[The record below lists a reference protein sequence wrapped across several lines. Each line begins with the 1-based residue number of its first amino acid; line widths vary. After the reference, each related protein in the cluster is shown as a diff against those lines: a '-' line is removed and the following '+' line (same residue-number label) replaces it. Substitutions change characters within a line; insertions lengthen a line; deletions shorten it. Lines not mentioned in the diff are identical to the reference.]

1 MKVETIRLHQE
12 PYNSFIV
19 LHEIDHYTPWH
30 HHPEYELVLIEKG
43 KGRRLVGDH
52 VAPFEKNDLIFL
64 GPYLPHQW
72 ICDIKD
78 TRQTDVTQNEAFVIQ
93 FLDSFLKGTLFEIP
107 ENAGLKDFLNKS
119 TRGIEFYG
127 RTKTRIISILH
138 RMHNQND
145 TRRFYS
151 LLSIF
156 EILGLTDEFKLLTTP
171 NSMNN
176 FSSKGNE
183 PMQKAMQYILQ
194 NFQKKIQTEDLLE
207 ISHKSYASFYSAFK
221 KAFQMPFKD
230 YLVNVRVGYA
240 CKFLAEGSINISEI
254 AYESGF
260 ENMSNFNRQFKKI
273 KGVTP
278 SQFQKQYKDELPNGH
293 P

>member
-19 LHEIDHYTPWH
+19 LHEIDHATPWH
-30 HHPEYELVLIEKG
+30 HHPEFELVLIEKG
-43 KGRRLVGDH
+43 KGRRLIGDH

-64 GPYLPHQW
+64 GPYL
-72 ICDIKD
+72 
-78 TRQTDVTQNEAFVIQ
+78 VTQNESFVIQ

-107 ENAGLKDFLNKS
+107 ENIGLKEFLNKS
-119 TRGIEFYG
+119 TRGIEFHG
-127 RTKTRIISILH
+127 KAKTQIISILH
-138 RMHNQND
+138 KMHDLND
-145 TRRFYS
+145 TKRFYS
-151 LLSIF
+151 LLNIF
-156 EILGLTDEFKLLTTP
+156 EIMGSTDEFKLMTTP

-176 FSSKGNE
+176 FSSKENK
-183 PMQKAMQYILQ
+183 PMQKARQFILQ
-194 NFQKKIQTEDLLE
+194 NFQKKIQTTDLLG

-240 CKFLAEGSINISEI
+240 CKWLSEGSMDISEI

-278 SQFQKQYKDELPNGH
+278 SQFQKQYEEESP
-293 P
+293 

>member
-19 LHEIDHYTPWH
+19 LHEIDHATPWH
-30 HHPEYELVLIEKG
+30 HHPEFELVLIEKG

-72 ICDIKD
+72 ICEIKE
-78 TRQTDVTQNEAFVIQ
+78 TGQTDVTQNEAFVIQ
-93 FLDSFLKGTLFEIP
+93 FLDNFLKGALFEIP
-107 ENAGLKDFLNKS
+107 ENAGLKEFLNKS

-127 RTKTRIISILH
+127 STKTRIISILH
-138 RMHNQND
+138 KMHDLND
-145 TRRFYS
+145 TKRFYA

-156 EILGLTDEFKLLTTP
+156 EILGSTDEYKLLTTP

-183 PMQKAMQYILQ
+183 PMQKAMQFILQ

-221 KAFQMPFKD
+221 RAFQMPFKD

-240 CKFLAEGSINISEI
+240 CKRLAEGSINISEI

-278 SQFQKQYKDELPNGH
+278 SRFQKQYEDESSIH
-293 P
+293 

>member
-19 LHEIDHYTPWH
+19 IHEKDHYTPWH
-30 HHPEYELVLIEKG
+30 HHPEFELVHISKG

-72 ICDIKD
+72 ICDVSD
-78 TRQTDVTQNEAFVIQ
+78 TVQLDVTQNEAFVLQ
-93 FLDSFLKGTLFEIP
+93 FLDSFLKGSLFDSP
-107 ENAGLKDFLNKS
+107 ENHGLKDFLSKS
-119 TRGIEFYG
+119 SRGIEFFG
-127 RTKTRIISILH
+127 KTKTRIISILDK
-138 RMHNQND
+138 MHDMND
-145 TRRFYS
+145 TKRLYA

-156 EILGLTDEFKLLTTP
+156 EIVGSTHEYRLLTTP
-171 NSMNN
+171 NTMNN
-176 FSSKGNE
+176 FSSNDNE
-183 PMQKAMQYILQ
+183 PMQKAMQFILQ

-230 YLVNVRVGYA
+230 YLVNVRIGYA
-240 CKFLAEGSINISEI
+240 CKWLSEGSMNISEV

-260 ENMSNFNRQFKKI
+260 ENISNFNRQFKKI

-278 SQFQKQYKDELPNGH
+278 SQFQKEYEEESSIN
-293 P
+293 

>member
-19 LHEIDHYTPWH
+19 LHEIDHATPWH
-30 HHPEYELVLIEKG
+30 HHPEFELVLIEKG

-52 VAPFEKNDLIFL
+52 VAPFAKNDLIFL

-72 ICDIKD
+72 ICEIKD
-78 TRQTDVTQNEAFVIQ
+78 TLPTDVTQNESFVIQ
-93 FLDSFLKGTLFEIP
+93 FLDNFLKGALFEIP

-138 RMHNQND
+138 SMHYMND
-145 TRRFYS
+145 TKRFYA
-151 LLSIF
+151 LLTIF
-156 EILGLTDEFKLLTTP
+156 EILGSTDEFKLLTTP

-176 FSSKGNE
+176 FSSKDNE

-194 NFQKKIQTEDLLE
+194 NFQKKIRTEDLLE
-207 ISHKSYASFYSAFK
+207 ICHKSYAAFYSAFK

-230 YLVNVRVGYA
+230 YLVNVRVGYV
-240 CKFLAEGSINISEI
+240 CKRLAEGSISISEI

-260 ENMSNFNRQFKKI
+260 ENISNFNRQFKKI

-278 SQFQKQYKDELPNGH
+278 SQFQKQYEEELSNH
-293 P
+293 

>member
-19 LHEIDHYTPWH
+19 LHEIDHATPWH
-30 HHPEYELVLIEKG
+30 HHPEFELVLIEKG

-64 GPYLPHQW
+64 GTYLPHQW
-72 ICDIKD
+72 ICEIKD
-78 TRQTDVTQNEAFVIQ
+78 VAPADATQNESFVIQ
-93 FLDSFLKGTLFEIP
+93 FLDTFLKGALFEIP
-107 ENAGLKDFLNKS
+107 ENAGLKEFLNKS

-127 RTKTRIISILH
+127 ETKTRIISILH
-138 RMHNQND
+138 SMHHMDD
-145 TRRFYS
+145 TKRFYA

-156 EILGLTDEFKLLTTP
+156 EILGSTDEFKLLTTP

-183 PMQKAMQYILQ
+183 PMQKTLQYILQ
-194 NFQKKIQTEDLLE
+194 NFQKKIQIKDLLE
-207 ISHKSYASFYSAFK
+207 ISHKSYASLYAAFK
-221 KAFQMPFKD
+221 KAFQMTFKD

-240 CKFLAEGSINISEI
+240 CKRLTEGLINISEI
-254 AYESGF
+254 AYDSGF
-260 ENMSNFNRQFKKI
+260 ENLSNFNRQFKKNKRSYAI
-273 KGVTP
+273 PISKTV
-278 SQFQKQYKDELPNGH
+278 
-293 P
+293 